1 LRRLLALILI
11 AVCLQAADRPAAQTQ
26 TTVIRGSG
34 IVPPRQGPAFFEQLA
49 AAYAAG
55 DRDVLAKT
63 LVDGKG
69 IIEFH
74 YSLSAALKLESDPKT
89 SHPWGRARS
98 AFLLEVAVFASTHFR
113 QDAVPSI
120 SAGRL
125 MMMKRPA
132 LLGLD
137 PVEDAFELLWHRTAL
152 AVLQRLMAGDAEQIY
167 LDTLERRYLAGPSSL
182 AAKRVFDPRFVLDR
196 VIADEQSAFQ
206 VESLASGQAMTTR
219 LTVLVKPTDKSKLAT
234 LLRHGVKSSEEAIA
248 LPEVAIEAS
257 LRRSALLIKLGQ
269 FSDALTAIERVKR
282 SDADQ
287 VQRYWMT
294 LLDARALHELKRLPE
309 AERAYRDA
317 ADAWPDASAPI
328 TGLALVLF
336 DMNRRDEALKAAAA
350 LRTQDPTG
358 KDPWWN
364 YIVADSRFVN
374 SWRDQ
379 LREMLK

>member
-1 LRRLLALILI
+1 LRRLLALALI

-26 TTVIRGSG
+26 TTVIMGSG
-34 IVPPRQGPAFFEQLA
+34 VVPPKQDPKFFEQLL

-55 DRDVLAKT
+55 DLDVLAKT
-63 LVDGKG
+63 LVDGVRAR
-69 IIEFH
+69 EFH
-74 YSLSAALKLESDPKT
+74 YSLTAALKLENDPKT

-98 AFLLEVAVFASTHFR
+98 AFLLEVAIFASTHVR

-125 MMMKRPA
+125 MMMKRPTR
-132 LLGLD
+132 LGLNPD
-137 PVEDAFELLWHRTAL
+137 EDAFELLWHQIAL
-152 AVLQRLMAGDAEQIY
+152 GVLQRLLAGDSEQIY
-167 LDTLERRYLAGPSSL
+167 LDTLERRYLAGPSL
-182 AAKRVFDPRFVLDR
+182 QAAKRVFDPRFVLDR

-219 LTVLVKPTDKSKLAT
+219 LTALVKPTDKSKLAT

-248 LPEVAIEAS
+248 LPEVAVEAS
-257 LRRSALLIKLGQ
+257 LRRSALFIKLGQ
-269 FSDALTAIERVKR
+269 FNDALTAIQQVKR

-287 VQRYWMT
+287 VQGYWAT
-294 LLDARALHELKRLPE
+294 LLEARALHELKRLPE

-336 DMNRRDEALKAAAA
+336 DMNRRDEALKAASA